1 MASGSFYKEFH
12 TSNPKYQLI
21 VEWSSTPTTSTNS
34 SVVKATIKLYC
45 PYGLYIG
52 AREDNTIV
60 INGATYYYDS
70 SAISTSGGN
79 TYTLGTVTSS
89 AISHN
94 SDGSK
99 SIGITCNF
107 QLNATLSS
115 TYYSTITT
123 SQTVTLDNIPRAS
136 SISSAGNIT
145 LGNACSIKWTPAST
159 SFKYKIK
166 FALGSWSY
174 TTGDISPG
182 TTSAYTYTGYTIP
195 NTADILDDIPNST
208 TETMTATLYTYSSSN
223 AQIGSASSKTFT
235 VTVPNTVVPTV
246 GTITL
251 TPQTYSSLIQN
262 KNNVKVSVSG
272 FSGGTGSSIKSYTFS
287 GPGLSNTTT
296 TNTSVTSGTISNTGT
311 LTYKVTVT
319 DNRGR
324 TNSATKTISCYAWS
338 APSIIFDA
346 YRVASSDSTVEDD
359 SGTYIRCVY
368 TIKYSYVNGTN
379 SRKSFT
385 ISGGSGVSNITYNSW
400 SKTQTTGVNGIV
412 TETGSAVIKN
422 CPITNTYN
430 IYATITDNYN
440 GNSNSTQITVF
451 SAERILNIRS
461 NGNGIAFGKMADKNN
476 VLDSKWPIRT
486 DDTPQTMKNLTY
498 KGSNLLSPTDD
509 TMENWANMG
518 NLATVYYNQTEK
530 LNGQPAQY
538 GYLLNLTAGPGSTQV
553 HHIWAEQANGNLFHR
568 GGNTNGLYDWKE
580 IFDTSN
586 YTDYVSSKPTVLYS
600 TSTGNIGTI
609 TLTQSAADFT
619 YLEIFYTDNNGRQPN
634 SVKIYSPN
642 GKYVSLSCIEPSTS
656 GSDPRVYIRV
666 SGWTISGTSM
676 TVGRSD
682 LSGANRGVYGQMYPH
697 ANGTNIDVKVTENN
711 YIKIFRVLGY
721 K

>member
-1 MASGSFYKEFH
+1 MATLTKSVRTIRSDNAGYYTYKCDVTENSYNTANN
-12 TSNPKYQLI
+12 TSNVTVIFSIKGPWSTAAFY
-21 VEWSSTPTTSTNS
+21 EWDTHYGIIIDGSVKKIGNS
-34 SVVKATIKLYC
+34 SPYVASSYVQLLTWTGDVV
-45 PYGLYIG
+45 
-52 AREDNTIV
+52 
-60 INGATYYYDS
+60 
-70 SAISTSGGN
+70 
-79 TYTLGTVTSS
+79 
-89 AISHN
+89 HN

-99 SIGITCNF
+99 SISVSVYLHNGSSGYLPRQYTSSSPLSMGSVALTTIPRKSSISFGEFTMDSSGTITINR
-107 QLNATLSS
+107 ASS
-115 TYYSTITT
+115 SFTHTITYSFGSKTGTITT
-123 SQTVTLDNIPRAS
+123 KTTDTSVSWTPKVSELAGQIPTDTRGQGTLTVTTYSGSTDIGSNSYTFYCNL
-136 SISSAGNIT
+136 
-145 LGNACSIKWTPAST
+145 PAS
-159 SFKYKIK
+159 
-166 FALGSWSY
+166 
-174 TTGDISPG
+174 
-182 TTSAYTYTGYTIP
+182 
-195 NTADILDDIPNST
+195 
-208 TETMTATLYTYSSSN
+208 
-223 AQIGSASSKTFT
+223 
-235 VTVPNTVVPTV
+235 VVPTV

-359 SGTYIRCVY
+359 SGTYIRCTY

-379 SRKSFT
+379 GRKSFT
-385 ISGGSGVSNITYNSW
+385 ISGGSSVSNITYNSW

-451 SAERILNIRS
+451 SAERIFNIRS

-586 YTDYVSSKPTVLYS
+586 YTDYVSSKPTDLYS

-619 YLEIFYTDNNGRQPN
+619 YLEIFYTDNNGKQPN

-642 GKYVSLSCIEPSTS
+642 GKYVSLSCIEPSTN
-656 GSDPRVYIRV
+656 GSDPRVYIRA

-711 YIKIFRVLGY
+711 YIKIFKVLGY